1 MQDTVHGFGLKR
13 TLDQVRSTILYTIDS
28 FGPARCMFA
37 SHMPIDPPFAKLIQ
51 DSRFANVVVMPERST
66 EQIREL
72 LDSLYRVD
80 SRRILATLI
89 RLLGDFDLAEE
100 ALHEA
105 FAAALSVWPTSGVP
119 DNPRPWLI
127 STARFKAIDTLRRR
141 ARFDAS
147 QDELVRYLEAQ
158 SSSAESSNDD
168 DSLKDSLEDD
178 RLRLIF
184 TCCHPSL
191 PPEARVALTLREVC
205 GLTTEEIAKAFLIAP
220 SSLAQRI
227 VRAKAKIRDTPIRY
241 EVPSPQELP
250 ERLGA
255 VLQVIYLV
263 FNEGYSA
270 AAGAEVTR
278 AELTGEAIRLGR
290 LLAELQPEPEAE
302 PEVIGLLALMLLQE
316 SRHAARKS
324 PTGELILLENQDRSL
339 WNREQIAEGVALLEK
354 ALKSRLFGP
363 YTLQAAIAA
372 VHAEAES
379 VAATDW
385 QQIVALYDRLAQI
398 QPSPVVQLNRAVAI
412 AMRDGPE
419 AGLAHIDAVLEHGE
433 LANYYLAHSARADLC
448 RRLGRTAEAR
458 SSYEK
463 ALALTQQEPER
474 QFLQERIRQLK

>member
-1 MQDTVHGFGLKR
+1 M
-13 TLDQVRSTILYTIDS
+13 S
-28 FGPARCMFA
+28 
-37 SHMPIDPPFAKLIQ
+37 
-51 DSRFANVVVMPERST
+51 ERSPD
-66 EQIREL
+66 QIRDQIPEL

-80 SRRILATLI
+80 SGRILATLI

-100 ALHEA
+100 AMHEA
-105 FAAALSVWPTSGVP
+105 FAAALSLWPSTGVP
-119 DNPRPWLI
+119 GNPRPWLI

-158 SSSAESSNDD
+158 WSSAGRSNKNEG
-168 DSLKDSLEDD
+168 DSPEDDSLEDN

-191 PPEARVALTLREVC
+191 APEARVALTLREVC
-205 GLTTEEIAKAFLIAP
+205 GLTTEEIAKAFLTTP
-220 SSLAQRI
+220 RTLAQRI
-227 VRAKAKIRDTPIRY
+227 VRAKAKIRETRIPY
-241 EVPSPQELP
+241 EVPTPQELP

-255 VLQVIYLV
+255 VLHVIYLV

-290 LLAELQPEPEAE
+290 LLTELRPEPEVMGAE
-302 PEVIGLLALMLLQE
+302 VTALLALMLLQE
-316 SRHAARKS
+316 SRRAARTS
-324 PTGELILLENQDRSL
+324 PTGELILLENQDRAL

-354 ALKSRLFGP
+354 ALKYGQKSRRFGA

-379 VAATDW
+379 AAVTDW
-385 QQIVALYDRLAQI
+385 RQIVALYDRLLRI
-398 QPSPVVQLNRAVAI
+398 HPSPVVQLNRAVAI

-433 LANYYLAHSARADLC
+433 LANYYLAHSARADMY

>member
-1 MQDTVHGFGLKR
+1 
-13 TLDQVRSTILYTIDS
+13 
-28 FGPARCMFA
+28 
-37 SHMPIDPPFAKLIQ
+37 
-51 DSRFANVVVMPERST
+51 MPEPST

-72 LDSLYRVD
+72 LDSLYRLD
-80 SRRILATLI
+80 SGRILATLI

-100 ALHEA
+100 AMHEA
-105 FAAALSVWPTSGVP
+105 FAAALSLWPSSGVP
-119 DNPRPWLI
+119 GNPRPWLI

-158 SSSAESSNDD
+158 SSSESSNEE
-168 DSLKDSLEDD
+168 DSLEDGLEDD

-191 PPEARVALTLREVC
+191 APEARVALTLREVC
-205 GLTTEEIAKAFLIAP
+205 GLTTEEIAKAFLITP
-220 SSLAQRI
+220 RTLAQRI
-227 VRAKAKIRDTPIRY
+227 VRAKAKIRETQIPY
-241 EVPSPQELP
+241 EVPAPKELP

-290 LLAELQPEPEAE
+290 LLIELQPE
-302 PEVIGLLALMLLQE
+302 PEVIGLLSLMLLQE
-316 SRHAARKS
+316 SRHAARTS
-324 PTGELILLENQDRSL
+324 PAGELILLENQDRSL
-339 WNREQIAEGVALLEK
+339 WNRDQIAEGVALLDK
-354 ALKSRLFGP
+354 ALKSQRFGS

-379 VAATDW
+379 SAATDW
-385 QQIVALYDRLAQI
+385 PQIVSLYDRLLRI

-419 AGLAHIDAVLEHGE
+419 AGLTLIDVLLEHGE
-433 LANYYLAHSARADLC
+433 LANYYLAHSARADLY
-448 RRLGRTAEAR
+448 RRLGRTSEAR

-474 QFLQERIRQLK
+474 QFLQERIRQLKIS